1 MKTPAEYLNKKLPI
15 IPCKGKIPI
24 VKGWQDNDFTIDDFK
39 PGDNIG
45 MKMSEYFDIDIDN
58 PICKKFLPL
67 YMEQPSAVYGRKSNP
82 QSHFLFK
89 GKAKFKKFALTKHFE
104 SYYEK
109 FPHKACL
116 IEIRSGKDKQSIVP
130 GSNING
136 EEVEWNLLEGI
147 APYSRDA
154 NKDISKVA
162 LSTALLIMFPN
173 SGARDDYLFTIACLL
188 CRTKWT
194 EEEINEF
201 CSNLVS
207 EQNIPESK
215 TSKRDYGTIAKKAL
229 KKKGRMFGFTKL
241 KEITGIAYQ
250 GLINLFSWVGLAI
263 PNERLLE
270 LIEDWY
276 YFEDTGL
283 MYNPKT
289 GKEIPETI
297 FNNNYLYDFPGG
309 RNKDKAFK
317 LLLKEPE
324 FQEKKLL
331 SKQFLPDHP
340 YPIAIVKEHK
350 LLMPGRY
357 YNLWTDYP
365 HEPAEPIIV
374 EEENEETGKIT
385 QVDIKEEIKFMWDHF
400 EKILGKQNWNQ
411 ISQYVAMCIKN
422 PGMKMRWVPLI
433 ISPEGVGKGL
443 LLRVISNIM
452 GSKYVNENV
461 SFADITEK
469 HSTIVVG
476 TLFCALNEVS
486 IDGGQYSTKRT
497 ISAKIKPFISDDFL
511 NINEK
516 GKPIYKYLNNCNAM
530 IFSNDKN
537 CLHIDTSSRRYY
549 VCVVKTTTNE
559 IEEMASSDVFK
570 RLWRIAEKYP
580 EYLLYHFIYNVEIAD
595 EKVYSQRAPK
605 TPDLLEMIED
615 SKHDLLLE
623 LTDALEHQTPPFD
636 KQWFRGFISLNQLIY
651 FIRTQ
656 WKVPHP
662 PRKLVR
668 DWLNEN
674 CIPWSEDEKRTR
686 QIVMPDMKPRVFW
699 LDDEGPRKH
708 LKDLGAAE
716 LGKLAACNYPAE
728 YLEAQMLDY
737 KMQKQIGDRINPE
750 QEDHILYQRYVY
762 LLMELPEKVLKKVL
776 EAKKHLEEAVKEHKD
791 PSELN
796 IAHKEFKDKVKYI
809 MDLHLSWGKKQGE
822 KERIF

>member
-1 MKTPAEYLNKKLPI
+1 MITPAEYLNKKLPI
-15 IPCKGKIPI
+15 IPCNGKIPI
-24 VKGWQDNDFTIDDFK
+24 PKAWQDNDFAIADFK

-45 MKMSEYFDIDIDN
+45 LKMSEHIDIDIDN

-67 YMEQPSAVYGRKSNP
+67 YMEQPSAVFGRKSNP
-82 QSHFLFK
+82 QSHHLYK
-89 GKAKFKKFALTKHFE
+89 GKANYKKFSLTKHFE
-104 SYYEK
+104 SYYES

-130 GSNING
+130 GSKIEG
-136 EEVEWNLLEGI
+136 EDVEWNLLEGI

-162 LSTALLIMFPN
+162 FSAAVLIMFPD

-188 CRTKWT
+188 CRVKWT
-194 EEEINEF
+194 EDEINKF
-201 CSNLVS
+201 CLNIIKAKDLDNLFG
-207 EQNIPESK
+207 
-215 TSKRDYGTIAKKAL
+215 KRNYGTIAQKAL
-229 KKKGRMFGFTKL
+229 KKKGRLFGFTKL
-241 KEITGIAYQ
+241 KEITGVAFP
-250 GLINLFSWVGLAI
+250 GLMNLFTWVGLEP
-263 PNERLLE
+263 PNEKLLE
-270 LIEDWY
+270 LIDGWY
-276 YFEDTGL
+276 YLEDTGL
-283 MYNPKT
+283 MYNPST
-289 GKEIPETI
+289 GKEIQEQI

-324 FQEKKLL
+324 FQTKKLL
-331 SKQFLPDHP
+331 SKQFLPDYP
-340 YPIAIVKEHK
+340 YPIAEVGKEHK

-365 HEPAEPIIV
+365 HEPEEPCEV
-374 EEENEETGKIT
+374 EEEGEDGKIRK
-385 QVDIKEEIKFMWDHF
+385 VNIEDEIKFLWEHF
-400 EKILGKQNWNQ
+400 ETILGKENWEQ
-411 ISQYVAMCIKN
+411 ISQYIAMCVKN

-443 LLRVISNIM
+443 LLRIISNMM

-497 ISAKIKPFISDDFL
+497 ISAKIKPFISDDFM

-530 IFSNDKN
+530 VFSNDKN

-559 IEEMASSDVFK
+559 IEKIASSDTFK
-570 RLWRIAEKYP
+570 RLWAIAEKYP
-580 EYLLYHFIYNVEIAD
+580 GYLLYHFIYNVQIQD

-605 TPDLLEMIED
+605 TPDLLDMIED
-615 SKHDLLLE
+615 SKHDLLSE
-623 LTDALEHQTPPFD
+623 LSDALEYETPPFD
-636 KQWFRGFISLNQLIY
+636 KQWFRGFISLNQLIF

-656 WKVPHP
+656 WKIPHP
-662 PRKLVR
+662 PRKLIR
-668 DWLNEN
+668 DWLKEN
-674 CIPWSEDEKRTR
+674 YIPWKDGKKTR
-686 QIVMPDMKPRVFW
+686 QIVMPDMKPRVYW
-699 LDDEGPRKH
+699 LDDKGPRAY
-708 LKDLGAAE
+708 LKDLTEGD
-716 LGKLAACNYPAE
+716 LGQLAGLPYPTE

-737 KMQKQIGDRINPE
+737 KMTKHIGDRLTPE
-750 QEDHILYQRYVY
+750 QPDNILYQRYVY
-762 LLMELPEKVLKKVL
+762 LLMDLPEKVLKEVL
-776 EAKKHLEEAVKEHKD
+776 DAKKHLAEAAAEHKD

-796 IAHKEFKDKVKYI
+796 IANKEFKDKVKYI
-809 MDLHLSWGKKQGE
+809 MDLHLGWLKKRDTKPE
-822 KERIF
+822 VF

>member
-1 MKTPAEYLNKKLPI
+1 MITPAEYLNKKLSI
-15 IPCKGKIPI
+15 IPCNGKIPR
-24 VKGWQDNDFTIDDFK
+24 VNAWQNTDFKLEDFK
-39 PGDNIG
+39 PEDNIG
-45 MKMSEYFDIDIDN
+45 LKMSEHFDIDIDN

-67 YMEQPSAVYGRKSNP
+67 YVEQPSATYGRKSNP
-82 QSHFLFK
+82 ESHYLFK
-89 GKAKFKKFALTKHFE
+89 GKANFKKFSLTKHFE
-104 SYYEK
+104 SYYES

-116 IEIRSGKDKQSIVP
+116 IELRSGKDKQSIVP
-130 GSNING
+130 GSKING
-136 EEVEWNLLEGI
+136 EDVEWSLLEGI
-147 APYSRDA
+147 APYSTDA

-173 SGARDDYLFTIACLL
+173 SGARDDYLYTIACLL

-194 EEEINEF
+194 EVEINEF
-201 CSNLVS
+201 CLNIIKAKELANLFG
-207 EQNIPESK
+207 
-215 TSKRDYGTIAKKAL
+215 KRNYGTIAKKAL
-229 KKKGRMFGFTKL
+229 KNKGRMFGFTKL
-241 KEITGIAYQ
+241 KEITGVAYQ
-250 GLINLFSWVGLAI
+250 GLISLFSWVGLEI
-263 PNERLLE
+263 PNEKLLE

-276 YFEDTGL
+276 YLEDTGL
-283 MYNPKT
+283 MFNPST

-297 FNNNYLYDFPGG
+297 FNNNYLYDFQGG

-317 LLLKEPE
+317 LLLKDPE

-331 SKQFLPDHP
+331 SKQFLPD
-340 YPIAIVKEHK
+340 YTFPIAEVDNRHK
-350 LLMPGRY
+350 ILMPGRY
-357 YNLWTDYP
+357 YNLWNGYP
-365 HEPAEPIIV
+365 HEPDEPREI
-374 EEENEETGKIT
+374 EEEDDETGKIRKIN
-385 QVDIKEEIKFMWDHF
+385 IKDEIQFMWDHF
-400 EKILGKQNWNQ
+400 EKILGKENWDQ

-422 PGMKMRWVPLI
+422 AGMKMRWVPLI

-443 LLRVISNIM
+443 LLRVISNVM

-497 ISAKIKPFISDDFL
+497 ISAKIKPFISDDFI

-559 IEEMASSDVFK
+559 IEKMASSDVFK
-570 RLWRIAEKYP
+570 RLWTIAEKYP
-580 EYLLYHFIYNVEIAD
+580 EYLLYHFIHNVHIQD

-623 LTDALEHQTPPFD
+623 LSDALEHQTPPFD

-656 WKVPHP
+656 WKIAHP

-668 DWLNEN
+668 DWLKEN
-674 CIPWSEDEKRTR
+674 CIEWNDGKKTR
-686 QIVMPDMKPRVFW
+686 QIVMPDMKPRVYW
-699 LDDEGPRKH
+699 LDKNGARAY
-708 LKDLGAAE
+708 LKDLTEGQLGQLAGAP
-716 LGKLAACNYPAE
+716 YPTE
-728 YLEAQMLDY
+728 YLEAQMFDY
-737 KMQKQIGDRINPE
+737 KMQKQIGDRLTPE
-750 QEDHILYQRYVY
+750 QPDNILYQRYAY
-762 LLMELPEKVLKKVL
+762 LLMDLPETVLREVY
-776 EAKKHLEEAVKEHKD
+776 EAKKHLRDAVEEHKD

-796 IAHKEFKDKVKYI
+796 IANEKFKDTVKYI
-809 MDLHLSWGKKQGE
+809 MNLHLSWLKQRDKKTE
-822 KERIF
+822 VF